1 VRAVLGPDAQTP
13 RPAGSRSPNP
23 VFRLEFGNLARGLQG
38 AATNV
43 SANSKDAMRQNL
55 RPQRNV
61 FLLFLGATFVALMTA
76 LPLVTAQT
84 QQSQEDKSVPQAAP
98 PPPQQQLDHP
108 GFEQADRNKDGHVDK
123 SEAGVVPGLS
133 ANFERADRNRD
144 GKLDRAE
151 FDKGLQIL
159 QVRR

>member
-1 VRAVLGPDAQTP
+1 
-13 RPAGSRSPNP
+13 
-23 VFRLEFGNLARGLQG
+23 
-38 AATNV
+38 
-43 SANSKDAMRQNL
+43 MRQNL

-61 FLLFLGATFVALMTA
+61 FLLFLGATFVALMGA

-84 QQSQEDKSVPQAAP
+84 KPAEQKPAPQAA
-98 PPPQQQLDHP
+98 QQLDHP
-108 GFEQADRNKDGHVDK
+108 GFEQADRNKDGQVDK

>member
-1 VRAVLGPDAQTP
+1 
-13 RPAGSRSPNP
+13 
-23 VFRLEFGNLARGLQG
+23 
-38 AATNV
+38 
-43 SANSKDAMRQNL
+43 MRQNL

-84 QQSQEDKSVPQAAP
+84 QQPQEEKPASQTAQPAP
-98 PPPQQQLDHP
+98 QLDHP
-108 GFEQADRNKDGHVDK
+108 GFEQADRNKDGYLDK

-144 GKLDRAE
+144 GRLDRAE
-151 FDKGLQIL
+151 FDRGLQIL

>member
-1 VRAVLGPDAQTP
+1 MWHGACKWPGNQT
-13 RPAGSRSPNP
+13 
-23 VFRLEFGNLARGLQG
+23 
-38 AATNV
+38 
-43 SANSKDAMRQNL
+43 SANASLSMKQTL

-61 FLLFLGATFVALMTA
+61 FLLFLGAIFIALTSA
-76 LPLVTAQT
+76 LPLVVAQNKQET
-84 QQSQEDKSVPQAAP
+84 PAQESQKPAPQAA
-98 PPPQQQLDHP
+98 QQPAALDHP

-144 GKLDRAE
+144 GKLDQAE

>member
-1 VRAVLGPDAQTP
+1 
-13 RPAGSRSPNP
+13 
-23 VFRLEFGNLARGLQG
+23 
-38 AATNV
+38 
-43 SANSKDAMRQNL
+43 MRQNL

-84 QQSQEDKSVPQAAP
+84 QSQEQKQQEQKQDQKPAQAA
-98 PPPQQQLDHP
+98 QQLDHP
-108 GFEQADRNKDGHVDK
+108 GFEQADRNKDGQVDK

>member
-1 VRAVLGPDAQTP
+1 MESGDM
-13 RPAGSRSPNP
+13 
-23 VFRLEFGNLARGLQG
+23 ARRLQG
-38 AATNV
+38 AV
-43 SANSKDAMRQNL
+43 HHISANSKEAMRQSR

-61 FLLFLGATFVALMTA
+61 FLLFLGAIFVALMTA

-84 QQSQEDKSVPQAAP
+84 QPAPEEKNP
-98 PPPQQQLDHP
+98 PPAAAQQQPPQLDHP

>member
-1 VRAVLGPDAQTP
+1 
-13 RPAGSRSPNP
+13 
-23 VFRLEFGNLARGLQG
+23 
-38 AATNV
+38 
-43 SANSKDAMRQNL
+43 MRQNL

-61 FLLFLGATFVALMTA
+61 FLLFLGATFVALMMA

-84 QQSQEDKSVPQAAP
+84 Q
-98 PPPQQQLDHP
+98 PPQEEKQPAPQTAQQPQQLDHP
-108 GFEQADRNKDGHVDK
+108 GFEQADRNKDGYLDK

>member
-1 VRAVLGPDAQTP
+1 
-13 RPAGSRSPNP
+13 
-23 VFRLEFGNLARGLQG
+23 
-38 AATNV
+38 
-43 SANSKDAMRQNL
+43 MRQYL

-61 FLLFLGATFVALMTA
+61 FLLFLGATFVALMTG

-84 QQSQEDKSVPQAAP
+84 QQPQEEKPAPQA
-98 PPPQQQLDHP
+98 PQAQQLDHP
-108 GFEQADRNKDGHVDK
+108 GFEQADRNADGYLDK

>member
-1 VRAVLGPDAQTP
+1 
-13 RPAGSRSPNP
+13 
-23 VFRLEFGNLARGLQG
+23 
-38 AATNV
+38 
-43 SANSKDAMRQNL
+43 MRQHL
-55 RPQRNV
+55 RPQRNL

-84 QQSQEDKSVPQAAP
+84 QQPQEEKS
-98 PPPQQQLDHP
+98 PPQTAQQPQQPQQLDHP
-108 GFEQADRNKDGHVDK
+108 GFEQADRNKDGLVDK